1 MKPVIPTLIE
11 TIRVRNGAAPLWYL
25 HIRRLSESCR
35 ALGVPL
41 PLRFEVPS
49 GGPDRVI
56 RLEVGPEGMQVTER
70 PMPSAG
76 PVDLVTAHARHIPY
90 PHKTTWRAPFDEARR
105 EADAANVVDA
115 LLLTPEGMVAECA
128 LFSIFWWDGDR
139 VVAPPPGMGVLRS
152 VSRMRIEEVLGAAFA
167 TASVDPEALKRRS
180 AFVANAV
187 RGILPVVSL
196 DGVRLPPDH
205 RTEGLAA
212 RFWP

>member
-11 TIRVRNGAAPLWYL
+11 TIRVRNGVAPLWYL

-41 PLRFEVPS
+41 PLKFEVPS
-49 GGPDRVI
+49 GGTDRVV
-56 RLEVGPEGMQVTER
+56 RLEVGPGGMQVTER
-70 PMPSAG
+70 PVPSAG
-76 PVDLVTAHARHIPY
+76 PVDLVTAHAKHTPY

-115 LLLTPEGMVAECA
+115 LLLTREGTVAECA

-139 VVAPPPGMGVLRS
+139 VVAPPFGSGVLRS
-152 VSRMRIEEVLGAAFA
+152 VSRMRIEELNGGPLA
-167 TASVDPEALKRRS
+167 TASLTPVDLKQRS

-187 RGILPVVSL
+187 RGIIPVVSL
-196 DGVRLPPDH
+196 DGSGLAQDQ
-205 RTEGLAA
+205 RTEALAA

>member
-11 TIRVRNGAAPLWYL
+11 TIRVRDGIAPLWYL

-41 PLRFEVPS
+41 PLAFEVPS
-49 GGPDRVI
+49 GGPDRII
-56 RLEVGPEGMQVTER
+56 RLEVGPGGMQVTER
-70 PMPSAG
+70 PVPSAG
-76 PVDLVTAHARHIPY
+76 PVDLVTAHTRHTPY
-90 PHKTTWRAPFDEARR
+90 PYKTTWRAPFDEAHR

-115 LLLTPEGMVAECA
+115 LLLTPDGTVAECA
-128 LFSIFWWDGDR
+128 LFSLFWWDGDR
-139 VVAPPPGMGVLRS
+139 VVAPPFGMGVLRS
-152 VSRMRIEEVLGAAFA
+152 VSRMRLEELVGGPLPSAAITPAVLKGH
-167 TASVDPEALKRRS
+167 S

-196 DGVRLPPDH
+196 DGAGLPGDG
-205 RTEGLAA
+205 RTEALAA